1 MTQATA
7 HSKTDLE
14 RLRRALETV
23 AELVVADPIYS
34 PIVAWLELEIALEES
49 LQNTNILARAR
60 AIAAQSAT
68 R

>member
-7 HSKTDLE
+7 NSKTDLE
-14 RLRRALETV
+14 RLRSALETV
-23 AELVVADPIYS
+23 AELVVADPVYS
-34 PIVAWLELEIALEES
+34 PIFARLEREIAIEET
-49 LQNTNILARAR
+49 LQGTNVLAR